1 MPPPW
6 KARQDRE
13 EGDRE
18 RPAGAGRGMSLAA
31 LDRLKGCH
39 EELIGALDGHD
50 VEAIE
55 ASVARLRRA
64 VEEVRAAGSWRA
76 NPQVK
81 DRAGQLSRP
90 AAAAPIRGHFLT
102 DLHRAR
108 TTTTHITPRA
118 AGRPRHRRP

>member
-1 MPPPW
+1 
-6 KARQDRE
+6 
-13 EGDRE
+13 
-18 RPAGAGRGMSLAA
+18 MSLAA

-64 VEEVRAAGSWRA
+64 VEEVRAAGSWRD

-81 DRAGQLSRP
+81 DRAGQISRLAD
-90 AAAAPIRGHFLT
+90 AARIRVNFLT
-102 DLHRAR
+102 DLNRGRIDALDMLRGGASGAR
-108 TTTTHITPRA
+108 Y
-118 AGRPRHRRP
+118 GRDGALVR